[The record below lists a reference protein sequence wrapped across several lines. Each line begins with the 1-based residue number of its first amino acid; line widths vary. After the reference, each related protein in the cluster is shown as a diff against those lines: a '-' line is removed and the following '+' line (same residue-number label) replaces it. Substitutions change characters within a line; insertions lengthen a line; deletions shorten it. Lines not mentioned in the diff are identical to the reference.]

1 MFKSLEQSQKINQM
15 VYPDGLLNQNYDRI
29 LDYQLLQLILGQF

>member
-15 VYPDGLLNQNYDRI
+15 VYPGGLLNQNYDRI